1 MLTRETEYNIPNDE
15 SENDRLD
22 LQHNLCLLTLDNTL
36 GLAPPNKPDSNV
48 KRVLDVGTGSGIW
61 AVEFGEEHPEAEVI
75 GIDLSP
81 SMPQFVPPNV
91 RFEIDDLEEEWIWSQ
106 PFDYIHSRMMNSS
119 VGDWKTYAKN
129 AFDNLTPG
137 GFFEI
142 NEIGLFPRSDDG
154 TLPPDSSLSKCIDL
168 MYEASIIFGRPY
180 QEPTELVAIL
190 ESVGFL
196 DVQLSLF
203 KWPSNTWPKN
213 HKYKELGLWNNANL
227 TSGFEALS
235 MGPLTRAHGWT
246 REEVQVLL
254 VDVRKDLSN
263 QNIHAYWP
271 M

>member
-1 MLTRETEYNIPNDE
+1 MPPDPEQQAGARASNEPNSD
-15 SENDRLD
+15 
-22 LQHNLCLLTLDNTL
+22 
-36 GLAPPNKPDSNV
+36 V

-61 AVEFGEEHPEAEVI
+61 AVEFGEEHPNAEVV

-81 SMPQFVPPNV
+81 TMPQFVPANV
-91 RFEIDDLEEEWIWSQ
+91 RFENDDLEEEWTWSQ

-119 VGDWKTYAKN
+119 VEDWKTYAKK

-142 NEIGLFPRSDDG
+142 NEIGLFPRSDDE
-154 TLPPDSSLSKCIDL
+154 TLPPDSSLSKCINL
-168 MYEASIIFGRPY
+168 MYKASIISGRPY
-180 QEPTELVAIL
+180 QEPSELVAIL
-190 ESVGFL
+190 ESVGFV
-196 DVQLSLF
+196 DAQLSLF
-203 KWPSNTWPKN
+203 KWPSNPWPKDP
-213 HKYKELGLWNNANL
+213 KYKDLGLWNNANL

-235 MGPLTRAHGWT
+235 LGPLTRAHGWNQ
-246 REEVQVLL
+246 EEVQILL